1 MCQCCIL
8 LKFYIKPQPDNDS
21 SLKVIVVSYW
31 NSTSNHNSGARRKKK
46 SSVVSYWNSTS
57 NHNYT
62 VLRRFVEIVV
72 SYWNSTSNHNLL
84 ASLFLSG
91 DVVSY
96 WNSTSNHNRV
106 SEHVAH
112 GLLYLIEILHQTTT
126 ISANGYPPSLL
137 YLIEILHQTTTDR
150 WWTLRSTLLYL
161 IEILHQ
167 TTTSDAGNSH
177 CQGCILLKFYIK
189 PQRVPLISWLSNR
202 CILLK
207 FYIKPQLALVLL
219 VLAVGCILLK
229 FYIKPQ
235 RRGRHLLNFSALYRS
250 SWSENRMRKH
260 RRSEFDV
267 LFSISKNENTVFL
280 EKFQLL
286 RHIRL
291 RPFTFAPEVENVS
304 ILFVCHRQNTCKSCR
319 RHWPSNAIDVN
330 LHVLFRGTMPDV
342 HRILHHREAVFLQ
355 RLAELCRMTPFG
367 FGIGRQIEKDK
378 QPHDPIGIQSC
389 FWHGLIP
396 TRDMILFSV
405 CRRSIL
411 LWKRL

>member
-1 MCQCCIL
+1 MAL
-8 LKFYIKPQPDNDS
+8 
-21 SLKVIVVSYW
+21 
-31 NSTSNHNSGARRKKK
+31 
-46 SSVVSYWNSTS
+46 
-57 NHNYT
+57 
-62 VLRRFVEIVV
+62 
-72 SYWNSTSNHNLL
+72 
-84 ASLFLSG
+84 
-91 DVVSY
+91 
-96 WNSTSNHNRV
+96 
-106 SEHVAH
+106 
-112 GLLYLIEILHQTTT
+112 
-126 ISANGYPPSLL
+126 
-137 YLIEILHQTTTDR
+137 
-150 WWTLRSTLLYL
+150 
-161 IEILHQ
+161 
-167 TTTSDAGNSH
+167 
-177 CQGCILLKFYIK
+177 
-189 PQRVPLISWLSNR
+189 R

-207 FYIKPQLALVLL
+207 FYIKPQLCWPLMPPHWRCILLKFYIKPQRRRTCKFYRERCILLKFYIKPQRSSVCRARCACCILLKFYIKPQRLYEEVAVAESCILLKFYIKPQRSFELLLAIRCCILLKFYIKPQLQIWFLEVAVRCILLKFYIKPQLRADHVFHRASCILLKFYIKPQLV
-219 VLAVGCILLK
+219 VLSSSLSSSCILLK

-250 SWSENRMRKH
+250 SWSENRMRKR